1 MATLWVLGSALLIT
15 LLVAALWF
23 WPLPLEVRLEGKG
36 RALQWSF
43 TILGFGRR
51 GTFKLPPSLK
61 GGGPRGPSLKALRRA
76 LHFQRGEGHLR
87 FSLGNPFATSLAFG
101 LLTALLS
108 ALMDPLGLR
117 KGMALRLEPIPWAP
131 PFWEGRL
138 VLKGRVRAGRLL
150 MAFIGPV
157 LSHRPLRR
165 REA

>member
-1 MATLWVLGSALLIT
+1 MATLWVLGSALLII
-15 LLVAALWF
+15 LLLAALWF
-23 WPLPLEVRLEGKG
+23 WLLPLEVRLEGKG

-51 GTFKLPPSLK
+51 GILQLPPSLK
-61 GGGPRGPSLKALRRA
+61 GGGQRGPSLEVWRQA
-76 LHFQRGEGHLR
+76 LHFERGEGQLR

-101 LLTALLS
+101 LLMALLS

-117 KGMALRLEPIPWAP
+117 NGMALRLEPVPWAP

-138 VLKGRVRAGRLL
+138 ILKGRLRAGRLL

-157 LSHRPLRR
+157 LSHRAFRR